1 MDHADNNLWETNI
14 ENLMNMVSVQS
25 GCEVVEFIFSKHG
38 ATGIDDLT
46 PSKYSDVYD
55 ELDYYSRE
63 YMEGEE

>member
-14 ENLMNMVSVQS
+14 ENLMDMVSVQS

-38 ATGIDDLT
+38 ATDIDDLT

>member
-1 MDHADNNLWETNI
+1 MNHADNNLWKTNI
-14 ENLMNMVSVQS
+14 ENLMETVSVQS

-38 ATGIDDLT
+38 ATDIDDLT
-46 PSKYSDVYD
+46 PSKYCDVYD

>member
-1 MDHADNNLWETNI
+1 MDYADKKLWETNI
-14 ENLMNMVSVQS
+14 ADLMDMVSVQL

>member
-14 ENLMNMVSVQS
+14 ENLMDMVSVQS

-38 ATGIDDLT
+38 ATCIDDLT
-46 PSKYSDVYD
+46 TSKYSEVYD
-55 ELDYYSRE
+55 ELNYYSRE

>member
-14 ENLMNMVSVQS
+14 ENLMDMVSVQS
-25 GCEVVEFIFSKHG
+25 GCEVVEFIFAKQG
-38 ATGIDDLT
+38 ATGRDDLT
-46 PSKYSDVYD
+46 PCKYSDIYD